1 MAFHKCLQR
10 RMQPLLMH
18 RRRQLTIHFVRCCTT
33 TTITTAIAIV
43 VVVIVVDVSVIVA
56 GVWFDGI

>member
-43 VVVIVVDVSVIVA
+43 IVVDVSVIVA
-56 GVWFDGI
+56 SVWFDGV

>member
-33 TTITTAIAIV
+33 TTITTGIAI
-43 VVVIVVDVSVIVA
+43 VIVVDVSVIVA

>member
-43 VVVIVVDVSVIVA
+43 IVVDVSVIIVA

>member
-43 VVVIVVDVSVIVA
+43 IVVDVSVIMTG
-56 GVWFDGI
+56 GVWFDGV

>member
-43 VVVIVVDVSVIVA
+43 VVVDVSVIVA

>member
-1 MAFHKCLQR
+1 MPFHKCLQR

-33 TTITTAIAIV
+33 TTITTAIAIA
-43 VVVIVVDVSVIVA
+43 IISVVDVSVIMT